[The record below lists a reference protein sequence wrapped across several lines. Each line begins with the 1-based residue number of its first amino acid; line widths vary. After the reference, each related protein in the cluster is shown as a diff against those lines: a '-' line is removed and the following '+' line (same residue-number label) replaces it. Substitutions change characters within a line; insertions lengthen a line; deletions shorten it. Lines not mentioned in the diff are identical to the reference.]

1 MRISGGV
8 ARGIPLAVPK
18 GNAVRPSTDGLRQA
32 VFSSIGQLVVG
43 ACFLDLFAG
52 SGAYGLEALS
62 RGAEGGRF
70 VEKHGRTAS
79 LLKQNIEG
87 VCRSL
92 GRTKTGIG
100 VTVGD
105 ATTFGWPVG
114 ERLPDLIFVDPPY
127 AIIGDVAPKV
137 FAKLSALLPA
147 QADALVLFELPG
159 GTDIVSEGWDCV
171 RRIGKGARQPTVAV
185 FRRGSETH

>member
-1 MRISGGV
+1 M
-8 ARGIPLAVPK
+8 
-18 GNAVRPSTDGLRQA
+18 RQA
-32 VFSSIGQLVVG
+32 VFSSIGKLVAG
-43 ACFLDLFAG
+43 AWFLDLFAG

-92 GRTKTGIG
+92 GRTKAGIG
-100 VTVGD
+100 VTVAD
-105 ATTFGWPVG
+105 ATTFGWPAG

-127 AIIGDVAPKV
+127 PIIAEIAPKV
-137 FAKLSALLPA
+137 FAKLSELLPA
-147 QADALVLFELPG
+147 ETDAVVLFELPG
-159 GTDIVSEGWDCV
+159 GTDIAPEGWECV

-185 FRRGSETH
+185 FRRESETR